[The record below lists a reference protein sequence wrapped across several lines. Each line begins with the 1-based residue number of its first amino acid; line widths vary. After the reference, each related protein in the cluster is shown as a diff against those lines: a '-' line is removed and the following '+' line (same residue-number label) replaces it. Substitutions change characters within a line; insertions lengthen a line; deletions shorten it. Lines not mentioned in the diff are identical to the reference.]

1 MKTKYNIYLAL
12 DCQILLSGFESLIK
26 SKFNPSTNIEAFN
39 SVSDVLSFDFSQ
51 NPEFTNLLIFDCS
64 LQKGINNAHFIDF
77 LKKFPD
83 LRTMVLVEEFK
94 LEKIKFL
101 FSIGINGVLDRNIK
115 ADDFLTML
123 NQTFSGKKSLSP
135 EYKKRVLKN
144 FCKTMSD
151 QSGVMINEP
160 DMYQEKKNEY
170 IDQLFKLTKREKEV
184 LCLISEGK
192 NTKEISEDLFIS
204 LHTVETHR
212 RNLLEK
218 LNAKNT
224 AEMVKV
230 AMVNN
235 LILVE
240 AY

>member
-26 SKFNPSTNIEAFN
+26 SKFNSSTNIEAFN
-39 SVSDVLSFDFSQ
+39 SVSNVLSFDFSTF
-51 NPEFTNLLIFDCS
+51 PDATNLLIFDCS
-64 LQKGINNAHFIDF
+64 LHKGMSNSHFIDF

-83 LRTMVLVEEFK
+83 LKTMVLVEDFK

-101 FSIGINGVLDRNIK
+101 FSIGINAVLDRNIK
-115 ADDFLTML
+115 AENFLEML
-123 NQTFSGKKSLSP
+123 DQTLSGKKSLSP

-151 QSGVMINEP
+151 HPDVMTNQP
-160 DMYQEKKNEY
+160 DQYQETKNEY
-170 IDQLFKLTKREKEV
+170 MDQLFKLTKREKEV
-184 LCLISEGK
+184 LSLISEGK
-192 NTKEISEDLFIS
+192 NTKDISEELFIS

-218 LNAKNT
+218 LNVKNT

-230 AMVNN
+230 AMLNN
-235 LILVE
+235 LIMVE